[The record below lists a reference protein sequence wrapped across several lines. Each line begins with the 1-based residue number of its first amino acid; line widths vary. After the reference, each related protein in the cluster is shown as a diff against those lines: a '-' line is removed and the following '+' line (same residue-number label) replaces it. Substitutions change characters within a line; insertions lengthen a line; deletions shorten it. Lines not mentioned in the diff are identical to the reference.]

1 MTKEEVINRL
11 QLVFRDVF
19 DDRRI
24 KVNENTKAN
33 DINGW
38 DSLTHIQ
45 LLAATEDEF
54 DIKFAV
60 EDVASLKNVGELVDI
75 ILKNI
80 ERI

>member
-1 MTKEEVINRL
+1 MTKEEIINRL
-11 QLVFRDVF
+11 QPVFRDVF

-24 KVNENTKAN
+24 KVNQNTNAN
-33 DINGW
+33 DIIGW

-54 DIKFAV
+54 SIKFAV

-75 ILKNI
+75 ILKTI
-80 ERI
+80 EKN